1 MTPEDPQVCQWGTL
15 KFHGL
20 SSFSLFQWRPL
31 EGTAAV
37 VQRQQLG
44 TWQTLGATPPGS
56 VPAGA
61 HFWWAKSLRTMGM
74 GQFFLAK
81 GAAKSDLFLK
91 LRSNW
96 IGGSNIDPCFAHKTQ
111 KYRLKSEGFLSWLK
125 PQILADQQKLEIE
138 RMHWAVDQQKWW
150 FNRQKWWFNQ
160 QKMVIQPAKMVIQ
173 PARDGA
179 VINWNGS
186 IMVYHRRQ
194 WACKNGWFRNNPF
207 PLILN
212 TPLGKL
218 GLVGNFHI
226 FWDHL
231 WCV

>member
-150 FNRQKWWFNQ
+150 FNRQK
-160 QKMVIQPAKMVIQ
+160 MVIQPAK
-173 PARDGA
+173 DGDSTSK
-179 VINWNGS
+179 NGDS
-186 IMVYHRRQ
+186 TGKRWGCNQLKWVYH
-194 WACKNGWFRNNPF
+194 
-207 PLILN
+207 
-212 TPLGKL
+212 
-218 GLVGNFHI
+218 GLSPSTVGMQE
-226 FWDHL
+226 WL
-231 WCV
+231 VSK